1 MTTQTIQFDS
11 VSISEIGSGT
21 ITAFLFSGATL
32 VATLAS
38 ITENGTLKGRYTG
51 TVDDVA
57 SGTYRLVV
65 KFNGYSASDPEYQ
78 VTLLLAVG
86 TYIAVRLAVL
96 DSATQAQIDAIEA
109 STVGM
114 TGTGARTV
122 TITIDDG
129 TTPLQNAKVR
139 MAEGANTFTST
150 TDVSGG
156 VVFNLDDAT
165 YTVSVTKS
173 GYTYAGTTL
182 VVDGTEA
189 VTYSMTLVAITP
201 PANPGLSALV
211 VLCLD
216 EDGEP
221 EAGVD
226 IDIRIVTVPSGDQN
240 IAYKGSKQ
248 TATSDVDGIARLE
261 AVQGSVCEWKRGR
274 SDVWARVT
282 IDGDSSTNVTSIIGS
297 P

>member
-1 MTTQTIQFDS
+1 MTT
-11 VSISEIGSGT
+11 VSIFLPSMSETTGNTLWLRKSSDYSLVNAGGDALTESGT
-21 ITAFLFSGATL
+21 SGWFTATVEEAWDETLSATVL
-32 VATLAS
+32 DTNSLAS
-38 ITENGTLKGRYTG
+38 
-51 TVDDVA
+51 
-57 SGTYRLVV
+57 
-65 KFNGYSASDPEYQ
+65 GYGW
-78 VTLLLAVG
+78 LAVG
-86 TYIAVRLAVL
+86 ATQIADGTAVL

-139 MAEGANTFTST
+139 MAEGANTFTAT
-150 TDVSGG
+150 TNASGIA
-156 VVFNLDDAT
+156 VFTLDDAT
-165 YTVSVTKS
+165 YTVAVTKS

-189 VTYSMTLVAITP
+189 VTYSMTQVAITP
-201 PANPGLSALV
+201 PTNPSLSALV

-221 EAGVD
+221 EADVD